1 MNEKQMDYYLFT
13 SILLY
18 YVDENE
24 DMEKKT
30 THDHPKNI
38 LTVNSCF
45 EPLFGYKF

>member
-1 MNEKQMDYYLFT
+1 MKNRWTIIFLLHIDVVLKTFLD

-30 THDHPKNI
+30 NP
-38 LTVNSCF
+38 
-45 EPLFGYKF
+45 